1 MARSYRQSETLY
13 GEASQVLAGGVSSNF
28 RYIGYGKSPV
38 PVFYERG
45 EGARLYD
52 VDGNT
57 VIDYAAANGA
67 TVLGH
72 APPVVTE
79 AVAQSLKLGQLFAG
93 QHRMEAD
100 LARRICDLVPCAE
113 LVRFASSGSEADQA
127 VIRLARAATGRTK
140 VVKFEGHYHGW
151 FDNVLISINP
161 PVDKAGPA
169 NAPFSFGHTPG
180 QAPSA
185 LSDVI
190 VLPWNDLDLF
200 RCTLEDQ
207 GHEIAGVIMEPIPCN
222 TGAIMPVEGYLEGV
236 RQLTAKHGIVLIF
249 DEVITGFR
257 VAIGGAQSYLRVTP
271 DLAVF
276 AKALG
281 AGFPLAA
288 LAGKRSIME
297 LVKTAG
303 VMHGGTYNANLPVL
317 AAGLATLRELT
328 RGNGE
333 VLASI
338 GEKTEHLIGGLR
350 KLATKHGQNMHV
362 CGLAGVFHPAF
373 GDGREIRTYRDFLS
387 TDAEKRTHFNAL
399 LHEEGV
405 RVTAR
410 GTWFVTAALTDRDI
424 EETLQAA
431 DRALEKL
438 VS

>member
-1 MARSYRQSETLY
+1 MDRWQTSLQLY
-13 GEASQVLAGGVSSNF
+13 ERAQKVLPGGVNSNVRISSPPF
-28 RYIGYGKSPV
+28 PL
-38 PVFYERG
+38 FFERAA
-45 EGARLYD
+45 GALLVD
-52 VDGNT
+52 VDGNEY
-57 VIDYAAANGA
+57 IDYALGQGPHF
-67 TVLGH
+67 LGH
-72 APPVVTE
+72 SHPAILD
-79 AVAQSLKLGQLFAG
+79 AVNAAMRQGQLYAG
-93 QHRMEAD
+93 QSRLEVEVAETVV
-100 LARRICDLVPCAE
+100 RLVPCAE
-113 LVRFASSGSEADQA
+113 MVRFGLSGSEMVQA
-127 VIRLARAATGRTK
+127 TMRLARAVTGRTTI
-140 VVKFEGHYHGW
+140 VRFEGHYHGW

-257 VAIGGAQSYLRVTP
+257 VALGGAQSYLRVTP